1 MANINDRPNLKICI
15 DNIEEGS
22 ESDSEVRVEE
32 DAGDVIVTGDVES
45 EAGESYTESGG
56 KVDKSESSAAEED
69 EEIERAILEANI
81 PPEELRELSPEP
93 QPVPVSISYL
103 CPMKKMST
111 YEFNGI
117 QNEWRGGGGGGF
129 LF

>member
-1 MANINDRPNLKICI
+1 MANINERPNLKICI
-15 DNIEEGS
+15 DNTEEGS

-32 DAGDVIVTGDVES
+32 DVGDVIVTGDAGSES

-81 PPEELRELSPEP
+81 PPEELREFSPEP

-103 CPMKKMST
+103 CPMKIT
-111 YEFNGI
+111 T
-117 QNEWRGGGGGGF
+117 
-129 LF
+129 